1 MARSKLLSPP
11 PSPVDNDVRLTV
23 SVIDNDVETRESLK
37 FLLESKE
44 IPVAVFASAD
54 EFLKNWKPERTGC
67 VVVDVRMQGM
77 TGCDLQ
83 LELNRLKQNVP
94 LILMTG
100 YGDVQLA
107 VEAMKRGA
115 LHFFEKPM
123 EYHELLAMIE
133 KGLALNAAARIDA
146 AELKEFEVRF
156 ARLSPKECG
165 VAELVA
171 EGLTSQEIADQ
182 LNIVAGTVDLHRS
195 RIYEKLGCRNV
206 AELVRMLVTKRVTR
220 TPQNGQK

>member
-1 MARSKLLSPP
+1 M
-11 PSPVDNDVRLTV
+11 V
-23 SVIDNDVETRESLK
+23 SVIDNDAETRESLK

-44 IPVAVFASAD
+44 IPVSTFSSAD

-67 VVVDVRMQGM
+67 VVVDVRMPGM

-83 LELNRLKQNVP
+83 IELNRLKQNVP

-100 YGDVQLA
+100 YGDIQLA

-123 EYHELLAMIE
+123 EYPELLGMIE
-133 KGLALNAAARIDA
+133 KGLALNTAARIEA
-146 AELKEFEVRF
+146 AEQKEFEDRYSK
-156 ARLSPKECG
+156 LSPKEC
-165 VAELVA
+165 VIAELVA
-171 EGLTSQEIADQ
+171 EGLTSHEIAER

-195 RIYEKLGCRNV
+195 RIYEKLECRNV
-206 AELVRMLVTKRVTR
+206 ADLVRMLVTGRVTR
-220 TPQNGQK
+220 TPPNGKK